1 MDKNSIGTNAGILW
15 QLMNNNMSWDYN
27 ELKEESQLSD
37 KNLCAA
43 LGWLAREN
51 KIEFDTSAKNERIF
65 LNFNPYL

>member
-27 ELKEESQLSD
+27 ELKEESHLSD